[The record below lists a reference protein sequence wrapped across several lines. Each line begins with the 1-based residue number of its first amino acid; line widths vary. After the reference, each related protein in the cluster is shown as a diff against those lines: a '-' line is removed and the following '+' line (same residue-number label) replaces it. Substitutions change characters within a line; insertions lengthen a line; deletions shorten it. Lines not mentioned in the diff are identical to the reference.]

1 MLLCRYSKSSNFDK
15 LGALLVYP
23 LCVILSMIFTGYV
36 AYLIVVSLIYIE
48 LNSWLSIILNIS
60 SLILG
65 LFLLSFLLKLSY
77 HSLCLEYRKFEISTN
92 GIEVY
97 ELDGQNRKFSW
108 EDINDI
114 AISAFQI
121 SASRQRYQTVICVF
135 FQKPPSDFITGISR
149 YTYAANK
156 LEQFVVLDY
165 SKSLHDKIVLY
176 SGKRIQD
183 YRGVQIV

>member
-1 MLLCRYSKSSNFDK
+1 MES
-15 LGALLVYP
+15 
-23 LCVILSMIFTGYV
+23 
-36 AYLIVVSLIYIE
+36 
-48 LNSWLSIILNIS
+48 
-60 SLILG
+60 
-65 LFLLSFLLKLSY
+65 
-77 HSLCLEYRKFEISTN
+77 YRKFEISTN

-183 YRGVQIV
+183 YRGLQIV